1 MELVVGALMELWSDG
16 LYTTVALSVF
26 LLSTGFVIWLI
37 WAFLY
42 IILVKRQERR
52 LRLPRR

>member
-1 MELVVGALMELWSDG
+1 MELVLGTLMELWSDG

-26 LLSTGFVIWLI
+26 LVSAGFVIYLI
-37 WAFLY
+37 WACIY
-42 IILVKRQERR
+42 IILVKRKERR